1 MPDTT
6 PNLAMPYILPA
17 QAQKH
22 VTHNEALQIIDAVAQ
37 MCVEAVD
44 QNTPPAIAQNGQVWA
59 IGSAPTGVWTGRAGH
74 VAVHAGN
81 GWLFVPVQDGWRV
94 WDRASA
100 TLQVYRDGVWAPL
113 PMDQL
118 SGLGIGTDY
127 DAVNRLAVA
136 SQASL
141 FTHDGAGHQLK
152 INKAAPVDT
161 ASLLFQTGWSG
172 RAEMGLAGNDGFAIK
187 VSADGAL
194 WSEALSTVPATGQL
208 RFPAGA
214 LLPAGMADD
223 PSLGIEGDAGTGLFS
238 PAAHQ
243 IGVSTGG
250 IARAVVTDTA
260 LHLSVPVTGPAVTQS
275 PSDATPGRLLKVGDF
290 GVGASLLLEDF
301 TQDIAPGLYTYLE
314 ASAIGAPGSG
324 AAFSGN
330 AIVSQ
335 TTGGGCVIIAARR
348 AAGTD
353 LRVWHGSRTAATGP
367 VLWTE
372 LLHQGRVLGT
382 VAQTAGLPTGA
393 IIERGSNANGDYAR
407 FADGTQIC
415 WRDLV
420 APALAVT
427 TARGALFTNATL
439 TVPSFPMPFVAA
451 PSVALRGGFTASA
464 DGWLTMN
471 GSPTT
476 TTLTNGVMRVYAAV
490 ALTEDFRWGYT
501 AIGRWI

>member
-22 VTHNEALQIIDAVAQ
+22 VTHNEALQIIDAAAQ
-37 MCVEAVD
+37 LCVEAMN
-44 QNTPPAIAQNGQVWA
+44 QNTPPETAQNGQVWA
-59 IGSAPTGVWTGRAGH
+59 IGTAPTGVWTGRAGQL
-74 VAVHAGN
+74 AVHAGN
-81 GWLFVPVQDGWRV
+81 GWLFVPVQEGWRA

-100 TLQVYRDGVWAPL
+100 NLQVRQNGVWAPL

-118 SGLGIGTDY
+118 PGLGIGTAF

-141 FTHDGAGHQLK
+141 FSHDGSGHQLK
-152 INKAAPVDT
+152 INKAAPIDT

-172 RAEMGLAGNDGFAIK
+172 RAEMGLAGNDAFAIK
-187 VSADGAL
+187 VSADGAV
-194 WSEALSTVPATGQL
+194 WSEALNTVPATGQL

-214 LLPAGMADD
+214 LLPGGTAGD
-223 PSLGIEGDAGTGLFS
+223 PALGFDGDSGTGLFR

-243 IGVSTGG
+243 IGLCTGG
-250 IARAVVTDTA
+250 AARAVVTDTA
-260 LHLSVPVTGPAVTQS
+260 LQLSVPVTGTAVTQS
-275 PSDATPGRLLKVGDF
+275 ASDATPGRLLKVGDF
-290 GVGASLLLEDF
+290 GIGASLLLADF
-301 TQDIAPGLYTYLE
+301 SQDIAPGIYTYQE
-314 ASAIGAPGSG
+314 ATAVGAPGSG
-324 AAFSGN
+324 AAFSGS
-330 AIVSQ
+330 AIVSK
-335 TTGGGCVIIAARR
+335 TTGGGCVIIAARL
-348 AAGTD
+348 AAGAD
-353 LRVWHGSRTAATGP
+353 IRVWHGRRTAATGP

-372 LLHQGRVLGT
+372 LLHQGRVVGT
-382 VAQTAGLPTGA
+382 VAQTAGLTTGA
-393 IIERGSNANGDYAR
+393 IIERGSNANGNYIR

-427 TARGALFTNATL
+427 TARGALFANTTL
-439 TVPSFPMPFVAA
+439 TVPSFPLAFVAA
-451 PSVALRGGFTASA
+451 PSVTLRGGFAASA

-476 TTLTNGVMRVYAAV
+476 TALTNGALRVYAAL
-490 ALTEDFRWGYT
+490 ALTEEFRWGYT